1 MEKDKSDIYKSLNGK
16 CMDCGKEY
24 MYSPLDKF
32 SRIKSRWVRS
42 ARFCG
47 LECFNKQP
55 KQMRDT
61 ITIYE
66 LLKHQL
72 DIIDNKKVERKL
84 REKEKQNN
92 YL

>member
-1 MEKDKSDIYKSLNGK
+1 MDKTNVDKSLKGK

-24 MYSPLDKF
+24 MYSPIDKF
-32 SRIKSRWVRS
+32 SVIKSRWVRS

-55 KQMRDT
+55 QKMRDT

-66 LLKHQL
+66 LLNHQL
-72 DIIDNKKVERKL
+72 GIIDNKRAERKL
-84 REKEKQNN
+84 REKEKQKN